1 MMQSSVQRTPRL
13 GEFQNAFA
21 TALVNDDATLIGDVW
36 LANLIAQPG
45 FAVYRNTVM
54 KGCVDALLANF
65 PAVTRLVGEAW
76 LGAAAAV
83 FVRDRL
89 PRQPS
94 LVDYGADFP
103 DFLAGFAPA
112 AELPYLADVARLDR
126 WWTEA
131 HVAADAERFPAAMI
145 ASLNVE
151 QLGRSVLHPH
161 PSARWHWFDAQ
172 PIYSIW
178 RGNRDC
184 VNADALSTI
193 EWHGEGVLLV
203 RPDDSV
209 DAIAVSAAE
218 CALLDACG
226 RGALLGDAG
235 AVALAIDADV
245 DLTGLLARL
254 LRAGAFAG
262 LEILNPTTQET
273 R

>member
-1 MMQSSVQRTPRL
+1 MTRSLVKYTPRL
-13 GEFQNAFA
+13 GQFQHAFA
-21 TALVNDDATLIGDVW
+21 AALVNDDATLVGDDW
-36 LANLIAQPG
+36 LAKLLAQPG

-83 FVRDRL
+83 FVRDQL

-103 DFLAGFAPA
+103 DFIAGFAPA

-131 HVAADAERFPAAMI
+131 HVAADAERLPAAMI
-145 ASLNVE
+145 AGLDVE

-178 RGNRDC
+178 RGNRDGA
-184 VNADALSTI
+184 NAGALSTI
-193 EWHGEGVLLV
+193 EWHGEGALLV

-209 DAIAVSAAE
+209 DAIKIGAAE
-218 CALLDACG
+218 CALLDACA
-226 RGALLGDAG
+226 RGAPLGDAG

-245 DLTGLLARL
+245 DLAGLLARL

-262 LEILNPTTQET
+262 LEILNPSTQET